1 MSILLF
7 LLGAVLGAAVGT
19 AVMGFLSANRGSG
32 DENVIVIY
40 PDQEDPEDPADEE
53 DGADYGC

>member
-32 DENVIVIY
+32 DENVIVLCL
-40 PDQEDPEDPADEE
+40 DREDPEDPADEE
-53 DGADYGC
+53 GGADSGC